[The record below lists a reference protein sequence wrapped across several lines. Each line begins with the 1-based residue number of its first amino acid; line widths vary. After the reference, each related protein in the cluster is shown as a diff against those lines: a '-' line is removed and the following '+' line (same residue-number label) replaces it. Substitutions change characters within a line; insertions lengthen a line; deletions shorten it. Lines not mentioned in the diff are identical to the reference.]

1 MKFIKT
7 CLQAV
12 YILLGTASMVVAPFA
27 FFFYL
32 LELDAFRS
40 IIYAWLLS
48 AFLSALVILPTGTT
62 KARKDRK
69 TKRNMLRIKKFFCS
83 IFSTMKKGIC
93 KVYEEIFSEDILR
106 TRVNEL

>member
-32 LELDAFRS
+32 LDLDAFRS
-40 IIYAWLLS
+40 IIYAWLVC

-62 KARKDRK
+62 KVRKDRK
-69 TKRNMLRIKKFFCS
+69 TKRNLLRIKKFFCS
-83 IFSTMKKGIC
+83 MFSTMKKGIC
-93 KVYEEIFSEDILR
+93 KVYEEVFSEEYIED
-106 TRVNEL
+106 

>member
-1 MKFIKT
+1 MKFFKT
-7 CLQAV
+7 CLQV
-12 YILLGTASMVVAPFA
+12 IYILLGTAAMVVAPFA

-32 LELDAFRS
+32 LELGTFHS
-40 IIYAWLLS
+40 IIYAWLVC

-69 TKRNMLRIKKFFCS
+69 TRRNVLRVKKFFCS

-93 KVYEEIFSEDILR
+93 KVYKEIFSEEYIED
-106 TRVNEL
+106 

>member
-32 LELDAFRS
+32 LELGAFRS
-40 IIYAWLLS
+40 IIYAWLVC
-48 AFLSALVILPTGTT
+48 AFLSTLVILPTGTT

-69 TKRNMLRIKKFFCS
+69 TKRNMLRIKKFFGS

-93 KVYEEIFSEDILR
+93 KVYEEIFSEEYIED
-106 TRVNEL
+106 

>member
-7 CLQAV
+7 CLQAI

-32 LELDAFRS
+32 LDLGAFRS
-40 IIYAWLLS
+40 IIYAWLVC
-48 AFLSALVILPTGTT
+48 AFLSTLVILPTGTT

-69 TKRNMLRIKKFFCS
+69 AKRNVHRIKKCFCS

-93 KVYEEIFSEDILR
+93 KVYEEIFSEEYIED
-106 TRVNEL
+106 

>member
-32 LELDAFRS
+32 LDLGAFRS
-40 IIYAWLLS
+40 IIYAWMVCAILS
-48 AFLSALVILPTGTT
+48 TLVILPTGTT
-62 KARKDRK
+62 KASKDRK
-69 TKRNMLRIKKFFCS
+69 MKRNVLRIKKFFCS

-93 KVYEEIFSEDILR
+93 KVYEEIFSEEYIED
-106 TRVNEL
+106 

>member
-1 MKFIKT
+1 MKFLKT
-7 CLQAV
+7 CLQV
-12 YILLGTASMVVAPFA
+12 TYILLGSAAMVVAPFA

-40 IIYAWLLS
+40 IIYAWLVC
-48 AFLSALVILPTGTT
+48 AFLSAFVILPTCTT

-69 TKRNMLRIKKFFCS
+69 MKRNLLRIKKFFGL

-93 KVYEEIFSEDILR
+93 KVYEELFSEEYIED
-106 TRVNEL
+106 

>member
-7 CLQAV
+7 CLQAI

-40 IIYAWLLS
+40 IIYAWLVC
-48 AFLSALVILPTGTT
+48 AFLSAFVILPTGTK

-69 TKRNMLRIKKFFCS
+69 MKRNLLRTKKFFCS

-93 KVYEEIFSEDILR
+93 KVYEELFSEEYIED
-106 TRVNEL
+106 

>member
-7 CLQAV
+7 CLQAI
-12 YILLGTASMVVAPFA
+12 YILIGTASMVFVPFA

-40 IIYAWLLS
+40 IIYALLVC

-83 IFSTMKKGIC
+83 IFSTMKK
-93 KVYEEIFSEDILR
+93 
-106 TRVNEL
+106 

>member
-32 LELDAFRS
+32 LELGAFRS
-40 IIYAWLLS
+40 IIYAWLVC
-48 AFLSALVILPTGTT
+48 AFLSAFVLLPTGTT
-62 KARKDRK
+62 KNRKDRK
-69 TKRNMLRIKKFFCS
+69 TKRAILRIKKFFGS
-83 IFSTMKKGIC
+83 IFSAIKKVIC
-93 KVYEEIFSEDILR
+93 KVYEEIFSEEYIED
-106 TRVNEL
+106 

>member
-1 MKFIKT
+1 MKFFKT

-12 YILLGTASMVVAPFA
+12 YILLGTAAMVVAPFS

-32 LELDAFRS
+32 LELGTFHS
-40 IIYAWLLS
+40 IIYAWLVC

-62 KARKDRK
+62 KAREDRK
-69 TKRNMLRIKKFFCS
+69 MKRNVLRTKKFFCS

-93 KVYEEIFSEDILR
+93 KVYEEIFSEEYIED
-106 TRVNEL
+106 

>member
-32 LELDAFRS
+32 LELSAFRS
-40 IIYAWLLS
+40 IIYAWLFC
-48 AFLSALVILPTGTT
+48 AFLSTLVILPTGTT

-69 TKRNMLRIKKFFCS
+69 MKRNLLRIKKFFAS
-83 IFSTMKKGIC
+83 IFSAIKKVIC
-93 KVYEEIFSEDILR
+93 KVYEEIFSEEYIED
-106 TRVNEL
+106 

>member
-1 MKFIKT
+1 MKFFKT
-7 CLQAV
+7 CLQVV

-32 LELDAFRS
+32 LELGAFRS
-40 IIYAWLLS
+40 VIYAWLVC

-69 TKRNMLRIKKFFCS
+69 RKRTMLKLKKVFCAIFRAIKKLV
-83 IFSTMKKGIC
+83 KKI
-93 KVYEEIFSEDILR
+93 YDEIFSNEFIED
-106 TRVNEL
+106 